1 MRRSARGTI
10 FGGVGEEDYDSRDGT
25 PAEGDAGFP
34 LGDVKRRSIEVRLF
48 GCLRF
53 LCHVR

>member
-48 GCLRF
+48 GCL
-53 LCHVR
+53 